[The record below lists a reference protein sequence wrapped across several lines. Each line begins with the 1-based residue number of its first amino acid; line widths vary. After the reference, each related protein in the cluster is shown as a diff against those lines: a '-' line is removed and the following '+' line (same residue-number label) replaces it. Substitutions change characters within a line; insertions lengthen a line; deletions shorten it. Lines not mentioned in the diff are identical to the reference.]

1 MEYKKLIIQ
10 DNGAVRVIKIN
21 NPEAL
26 NALNTAILKEL
37 DAAFTEVAEDNG
49 ILAVVLTGHELCAC
63 FAALD
68 ADRVF

>member
-37 DAAFTEVAEDNG
+37 DAAFA
-49 ILAVVLTGHELCAC
+49 
-63 FAALD
+63 
-68 ADRVF
+68 